1 MADAMNTT
9 GMSTGTAL
17 GLPTVG
23 LPTYPIKPSVPAPAP
38 QDVAAVAPAQPK
50 MPAPPP
56 VPKFQGPSEKDYAAI
71 ETAGAADQAAIKAL
85 GDAQAAQ
92 VKETAEQT
100 KLMMDPIYEKLQN
113 ESVKYRD
120 NIEQAIKDTKPF
132 VPTKSSVGD
141 MALLFTLIGMIG
153 STLGSQKGTMSAL
166 GAQNAMTGM
175 LQGWQKG
182 DADRYQQEKATFEEN
197 LKYQQRVS
205 ELTKQAFDAYKDEVV
220 TVGIP
225 KAKENLDAKLASL
238 GADVI
243 KATADQKGAEAG
255 LRVTNDLATW
265 HEKATETYN
274 KILEAGYNRSMEIWK
289 AENSAQSK
297 LPDTASVES
306 IAKQIAEYKLAP
318 YTGISA
324 RSPAALTI
332 MSRVAELNPD
342 YDAKKYIGMVAG
354 ERTLGTQTGRVTGSI
369 ESLKSTVPLALA
381 ASKNVDR
388 TRFPKMNSIENAFR
402 SGTGDQSIVQ
412 FNIYN
417 QSLVNDY
424 AQIMRRG
431 GASTDK
437 SSERANDILS
447 TSFSNGQYEAGVKA
461 LQQEADAVQKGLA
474 NAEDVVSGKKT
485 TSGPANVTEAQY
497 KILKKGDTYWYNG
510 EKIIKE

>member
-1 MADAMNTT
+1 MADAMNST

-17 GLPTVG
+17 GLPTIG
-23 LPTYPIKPSVPAPAP
+23 LPTYPIKPSAPAPAP

-56 VPKFQGPSEKDYAAI
+56 VPKFQGPSEKDRAAI
-71 ETAGAADQAAIKAL
+71 ETAGAAEQAAIKAL

-92 VKETAEQT
+92 LEKTAEQT

-182 DADRYQQEKATFEEN
+182 DADRYQKEKATFEEN

-225 KAKENLDAKLASL
+225 RAKENLDAKLASY

-243 KATADQKGAEAG
+243 KKTTDQKGAEAG
-255 LRVTNDLATW
+255 ERVTKDLATW
-265 HEKATETYN
+265 QEKAKEAYN

-289 AENSAQSK
+289 AEISAQSK

-306 IAKQIAEYKLAP
+306 IATQIAEYKLP
-318 YTGISA
+318 PFTGISA
-324 RSPAALTI
+324 RSPAALAI
-332 MSRVAELNPD
+332 MSLVAKLNPD
-342 YDAKKYIGMVAG
+342 YDGTKWTGKVAA

-381 ASKNVDR
+381 ASNNVDR
-388 TRFPKMNSIENAFR
+388 TKFPDVNSIENAIR
-402 SGTGDQSIVQ
+402 SGTGDKSIVQ
-412 FNIYN
+412 FNIFN

-424 AQIMRRG
+424 ALIMRRG
-431 GASTDK
+431 GASTDAA
-437 SSERANDILS
+437 SERANDILS

-461 LQQEADAVQKGLA
+461 LQQEADAVKQGLA
-474 NAEDVVSGKKT
+474 NAEDAVSRKKT
-485 TSGPANVTEAQY
+485 TSGPAIGTVS
-497 KILKKGDTYWYNG
+497 KGHIYLGGDPHDPKSW
-510 EKIIKE
+510 EKV

>member
-1 MADAMNTT
+1 
-9 GMSTGTAL
+9 
-17 GLPTVG
+17 
-23 LPTYPIKPSVPAPAP
+23 
-38 QDVAAVAPAQPK
+38 
-50 MPAPPP
+50 
-56 VPKFQGPSEKDYAAI
+56 
-71 ETAGAADQAAIKAL
+71 
-85 GDAQAAQ
+85 
-92 VKETAEQT
+92 
-100 KLMMDPIYEKLQN
+100 
-113 ESVKYRD
+113 
-120 NIEQAIKDTKPF
+120 
-132 VPTKSSVGD
+132 
-141 MALLFTLIGMIG
+141 
-153 STLGSQKGTMSAL
+153 
-166 GAQNAMTGM
+166 
-175 LQGWQKG
+175 
-182 DADRYQQEKATFEEN
+182 
-197 LKYQQRVS
+197 
-205 ELTKQAFDAYKDEVV
+205 
-220 TVGIP
+220 
-225 KAKENLDAKLASL
+225 
-238 GADVI
+238 
-243 KATADQKGAEAG
+243 
-255 LRVTNDLATW
+255 
-265 HEKATETYN
+265 
-274 KILEAGYNRSMEIWK
+274 MEIWK